1 MLKADYYLEF
11 KTYRTLVTHFS
22 CLHQRQEVEIAAAAE
37 KLAECQETM
46 LILGRQLQAMRP
58 PAESMGSSP
67 TRQRMEDFLQDAAG
81 TTEGEDTQKPS
92 VQHDT
97 DQEMLESENVSPL
110 NGYKTHMTPSDVDG
124 SPFLPTNS
132 SKRPKHRSR
141 SSSSSSFPNQLPE
154 KQSRGFSRFFAK
166 GKE

>member
-1 MLKADYYLEF
+1 
-11 KTYRTLVTHFS
+11 
-22 CLHQRQEVEIAAAAE
+22 
-37 KLAECQETM
+37 M

-58 PAESMGSSP
+58 PAESMGASP

-81 TTEGEDTQKPS
+81 TTEGGEYAQKPS
-92 VQHDT
+92 GQHDT
-97 DQEMLESENVSPL
+97 DQEMLESGNVSPL

-124 SPFLPTNS
+124 SPFLSTNS

-141 SSSSSSFPNQLPE
+141 SSSSSSFANQLPE

>member
-1 MLKADYYLEF
+1 MISGNSRLI
-11 KTYRTLVTHFS
+11 THCS
-22 CLHQRQEVEIAAAAE
+22 LNLWQEVEIAAAAE

-58 PAESMGSSP
+58 PAESIGSSP
-67 TRQRMEDFLQDAAG
+67 TRQRMEDFLQDVAR
-81 TTEGEDTQKPS
+81 TTEGEYTGKPS
-92 VQHDT
+92 GQPDT
-97 DQEMLESENVSPL
+97 DQEMLESGNVSPL

-124 SPFLPTNS
+124 SPLVSTNS

-141 SSSSSSFPNQLPE
+141 SSTSSSFPNQLPE
-154 KQSRGFSRFFAK
+154 KQRGFSRFFTK